1 MFTRMSHH
9 GFLMA
14 HSCEHITDFIL
25 LLIQYVTPEPSALC
39 LSNNT
44 PLSMHF
50 EFPKVEHIDSPISGM
65 EMDINWSRKWFLVS
79 RRLHISVNNS
89 AILLQSN
96 ISLMTFMQNASK
108 S

>member
-1 MFTRMSHH
+1 MRRLIASRILSIF
-9 GFLMA
+9 
-14 HSCEHITDFIL
+14 SCEDIAYFIL

-96 ISLMTFMQNASK
+96 ISLMTFMQNA
-108 S
+108 